1 MSADP
6 IADPITPSG
15 SLSAVREVWAQRSQA
30 RTRGDV
36 LYLVYVLALSVLIV
50 GAPALRAAGTA
61 LSRPDVV
68 PLLIA
73 TGAPQISTAV
83 TLAGGASLVLLG
95 AVRGPALLSPFFT
108 ASLASS
114 AIPRRSVL
122 WRPFLRSLL
131 VTVLGM
137 VIPAVL
143 IGATL
148 VSAGHVELGAAGW
161 FALAA
166 VGTGMMLGAAWF
178 AGQLL
183 GPAGRRLLAA
193 ALGLLAIGALMLPA
207 GIGIGGAYPVGG
219 RLPGPSAVASS
230 LVGVLA
236 VGAAVLLLGRLRG
249 SVLQEQAAR
258 WESAT
263 VSATTIDLSGAAG
276 FFRPPPAAGRRL
288 PAIGAG
294 PLAVLYARRDVVAW
308 LRSPER
314 TTVGVIASL
323 LSAAVLAG
331 STVITGP
338 LAWFLLLLGSLGLWL
353 ASGTF
358 VDGIRHGVHTLGAPQ
373 LFGQTAAVQTL
384 LHLTAPIV
392 LLTALGAVGGLGAWL
407 AAGSVPGSALPAV
420 LLPAVLALVLV
431 VGRARD
437 AAKGPMPLS
446 LSTPMPTPQGDVSV
460 LPMLLWLSDAILL
473 ALGVGALLLGSATGG
488 ALWMLGAGAA
498 ASALMGLMAW
508 VRLRALVS

>member
-6 IADPITPSG
+6 MTASG
-15 SLSAVREVWAQRSQA
+15 SLTAVREVWAQRSEA

-36 LYLVYVLALSVLIV
+36 LYLVYVVALSVLIF

-73 TGAPQISTAV
+73 SGAPQTSTAI
-83 TLAGGASLVLLG
+83 TLAGGAALVLLG

-122 WRPFLRSLL
+122 WRPLLRSLL
-131 VTVLGM
+131 VTVMGAVL
-137 VIPAVL
+137 PAVL
-143 IGATL
+143 IAVTL
-148 VSAGHVELGAAGW
+148 WSAGHVELGAVGW

-166 VGTGMMLGAAWF
+166 AGTGLLLCAAWF

-183 GPAGRRLLAA
+183 GPVGRRLLAA
-193 ALGLLAIGALMLPA
+193 ALAVLAIGALLLPL

-219 RLPGPSAVASS
+219 RWPALSAAALSVA
-230 LVGVLA
+230 GVLA
-236 VGAAVLLLGRLRG
+236 VGAAMPLLDRLRG
-249 SVLQEQAAR
+249 TVLQEQAAR

-263 VSATTIDLSGAAG
+263 ISATTMDLSGAAG
-276 FFRPPPAAGRRL
+276 FFQPAPATGRRL
-288 PAIGAG
+288 PAFGAG
-294 PLAVLYARRDVVAW
+294 PFAVLYARRDLVAW

-314 TTVGVIASL
+314 TAVGIIATL
-323 LSAAVLAG
+323 LSAGALAG
-331 STVITGP
+331 STLITGP
-338 LAWFLLLLGSLGLWL
+338 LAWFMLLIGTLGLWL

-358 VDGIRHGVHTLGAPQ
+358 VDGMRHGVHTLGAPQ
-373 LFGQTAAVQTL
+373 LFGQSAAVQTI
-384 LHLTAPIV
+384 LHGIAPMA
-392 LLTALGAVGGLGAWL
+392 LLTGLGACGGLGAWI
-407 AAGSVPGSALPAV
+407 AAGAVPGSMLLAV
-420 LLPAVLALVLV
+420 LLPTLLAPVLI

-446 LSTPMPTPQGDVSV
+446 LSAPMPTPQGDMSV
-460 LPMLLWLSDAILL
+460 LPMLAWLSDAILL
-473 ALGVGALLLGSATGG
+473 ALGVGALLLASSSAG
-488 ALWMLGAGAA
+488 ALWMLGVAVSAA
-498 ASALMGLMAW
+498 VVMGLMAW
-508 VRLRALVS
+508 MRLRALGS